1 MPQSVLITGAAKRIG
16 RSLALAFAGAGWQ
29 VAIHYNQSR
38 EEAETLL
45 AQIGGTAA
53 GHVMVQADFSVPSSA
68 SEVIPALKRQGFVPD
83 ALINSASKYT
93 RLPLVDTTVERLAS
107 AWAVNFQAPF
117 ELMRSF
123 RTHVGHGCI
132 INILDQRVAYVDP
145 AAGAYA
151 LAKKSLGD
159 ATLATALEWAPEIR
173 VNAIAPGLVL
183 SPPGVPPERLQPLI
197 ARIPARSRTTEE
209 DLASAA
215 LFLADSP
222 AVTGQIL
229 YVDGGLHL
237 LGHAVES

>member
-16 RSLALAFAGAGWQ
+16 RSLALAFAEAGWR

-38 EEAETLL
+38 EEAESLL
-45 AQIGGTAA
+45 AQLGGVTA
-53 GHVMVQADFSVPSSA
+53 GHAIVQADFSVPSAA
-68 SEVIPALKRQGFVPD
+68 SEVIPALTRQGFIPD

-93 RLPLVDTTVERLAS
+93 RLSLADIAPERLAS
-107 AWAVNFQAPF
+107 ALAVNFQAPF

-123 RTHVGHGCI
+123 RSHVGRGCI

-145 AAGAYA
+145 AAGPYA
-151 LAKKSLGD
+151 LAKKSLRD
-159 ATLATALEWAPEIR
+159 ATLAAALEWAPDIR

-183 SPPGVPPERLQPLI
+183 SPPGVPAERLQPLI
-197 ARIPARSRTTEE
+197 ARIPARRRTTEG
-209 DLASAA
+209 DLAAAA
-215 LFLADSP
+215 LFLAASP
-222 AVTGQIL
+222 AITGQIL